1 VPVGTYYIVAGTDE
15 DNDGFICDPGEP
27 LCGVYPSIEM
37 PDRVSVNPGAT
48 IPGLDF
54 TLGQA
59 FLPASVS
66 QQGFRRLDVTREVGR

>member
-1 VPVGTYYIVAGTDE
+1 
-15 DNDGFICDPGEP
+15 
-27 LCGVYPSIEM
+27 M

-48 IPGLDF
+48 TPGLDF